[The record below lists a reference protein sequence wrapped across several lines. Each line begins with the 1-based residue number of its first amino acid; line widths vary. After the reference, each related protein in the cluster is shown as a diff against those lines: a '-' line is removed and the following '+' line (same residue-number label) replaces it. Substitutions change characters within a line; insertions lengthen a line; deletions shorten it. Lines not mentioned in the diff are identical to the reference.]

1 MKGLQVAPLY
11 FGLAW
16 NPGIPFVRRYGLAI
30 SRAEAFED
38 LCLHDRQWFRQSCNC
53 PRKAFHT
60 KWKLALCRS
69 APARISKHYPEQR
82 DLFMVRSIAPRS
94 KNIGSTAGTVV
105 TVPSIPHCPVS
116 SAKRSEMACDLSPN
130 VHPAM
135 GRILFSFEPVWL
147 GEATGRGAEPQDSSS
162 APSRCISEAL
172 SFA

>member
-38 LCLHDRQWFRQSCNC
+38 LCLHDRQWFRQSCKC

-60 KWKLALCRS
+60 KWRLALCRS
-69 APARISKHYPEQR
+69 APARIKHYPEQR
-82 DLFMVRSIAPRS
+82 DLFTVRSIAPRS

-116 SAKRSEMACDLSPN
+116 WAKRSEMACDLSPN
-130 VHPAM
+130 VHPAIESCSHLSLR
-135 GRILFSFEPVWL
+135 GSVKQRDGARSPRCSAAPRPVAFR
-147 GEATGRGAEPQDSSS
+147 ER
-162 APSRCISEAL
+162 
-172 SFA
+172 